1 MYKCDAGPGYCSQF
15 DPASNTGLGWKA
27 VGSCRGTRSPT
38 NSPTLYGGT
47 CTYEKCVGTASP
59 TTSPSSSPSKVPTGS
74 PSGSPTVVGLSRRNL
89 QAGTVC
95 TTEDVLNYSTTTEYE
110 SGDVV
115 RIGTKRYKCRGL
127 PNGLWCKNPAYAPA
141 ESNVWEQAWVEDGN
155 CSQSSPID

>member
-15 DPASNTGLGWKA
+15 DPAGDTGLGWKA
-27 VGSCRGTRSPT
+27 VGYCRGTRRPT
-38 NSPTLYGGT
+38 GSPTLYGGT
-47 CTYEKCVGTASP
+47 CTYEKCVDGTVSP
-59 TTSPSSSPSKVPTGS
+59 TTSPS
-74 PSGSPTVVGLSRRNL
+74 GSPTKDNL
-89 QAGTVC
+89 EVC

-155 CSQSSPID
+155 CSQSTPID